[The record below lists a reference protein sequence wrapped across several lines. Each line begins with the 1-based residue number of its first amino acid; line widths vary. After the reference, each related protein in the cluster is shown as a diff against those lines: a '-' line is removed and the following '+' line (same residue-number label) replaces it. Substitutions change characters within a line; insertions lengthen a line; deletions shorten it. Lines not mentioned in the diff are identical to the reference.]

1 MGDLRVDNS
10 ILERVTED
18 LLSIPPVIFRIVRNK
33 FVRAALTDIGVDIT
47 PHHFEIIRLL
57 MEEGTMHVAEIGQR
71 LEIARAQMTQL
82 IEKLVDLGIV
92 ERQPDTNDRRITNI
106 SLTQQGI
113 SLLEEHKHIVE
124 EAIREIMSFLS
135 DDELSELSGSL
146 RKLWSILGKLE

>member
-1 MGDLRVDNS
+1 MDNN

-33 FVRAALTDIGVDIT
+33 LVRTTLTDIGPDIT
-47 PHHFEIIRLL
+47 PLHFEIIRLL
-57 MEEGTMHVAEIGQR
+57 MEEGIMHVAEIGQR

-92 ERQPDTNDRRITNI
+92 ERQPDIYDRRIINI
-106 SLTQQGI
+106 SLTQQGK
-113 SLLEEHKHIVE
+113 SLLEEQKH
-124 EAIREIMSFLS
+124 AIEDAVREILSFLS
-135 DDELSELSGSL
+135 GKELEELSDSL

>member
-1 MGDLRVDNS
+1 
-10 ILERVTED
+10 
-18 LLSIPPVIFRIVRNK
+18 
-33 FVRAALTDIGVDIT
+33 
-47 PHHFEIIRLL
+47 
-57 MEEGTMHVAEIGQR
+57 
-71 LEIARAQMTQL
+71 MTQL

-92 ERQPDTNDRRITNI
+92 ERQPHTNDRRITNI

-135 DDELSELSGSL
+135 DDELAELSDSL

>member
-1 MGDLRVDNS
+1 MDKN

-33 FVRAALTDIGVDIT
+33 FVRAALTDIGADIT

-57 MEEGTMHVAEIGQR
+57 MERGTMHVAEIGQR

-82 IEKLVDLGIV
+82 IEKLVELGIA
-92 ERQPDTNDRRITNI
+92 ERQPDANDRRITNI
-106 SLTQQGI
+106 AITQQGI
-113 SLLEEHKHIVE
+113 LLLEEHKHIVE
-124 EAIREIMSFLS
+124 EAIREMMVFLS
-135 DDELSELSGSL
+135 DAELEELSVSL

>member
-1 MGDLRVDNS
+1 MDDS

-33 FVRAALTDIGVDIT
+33 FVRAALTDIGADIT

-82 IEKLVDLGIV
+82 IEKLADLGIV
-92 ERQPDTNDRRITNI
+92 ERQPDPNDRRIINI
-106 SLTQQGI
+106 AITQQGI
-113 SLLEEHKHIVE
+113 VLLEDHKHIVE
-124 EAIREIMSFLS
+124 EAIREMMSFLP
-135 DDELSELSGSL
+135 DEELEELSISL

>member
-1 MGDLRVDNS
+1 MDNS

-57 MEEGTMHVAEIGQR
+57 MEEGTMHAAEIGHR
-71 LEIARAQMTQL
+71 LELARAQMTQL
-82 IEKLVDLGIV
+82 IDRLVDLGIV
-92 ERQPDTNDRRITNI
+92 ERQLDITDRRMINI
-106 SLTQQGI
+106 SLTSQGT

-124 EAIREIMSFLS
+124 EAIREKMSFLS
-135 DDELSELSGSL
+135 ERELEELSDSL
-146 RKLWSILGKLE
+146 RKLWSILGELA

>member
-1 MGDLRVDNS
+1 LDYS

-18 LLSIPPVIFRIVRNK
+18 LLSILPVIFRIVRNR
-33 FVRAALTDIGVDIT
+33 FIRTVLIDIGADIT
-47 PHHFEIIRLL
+47 PHHFEIIHLL

-92 ERQPDTNDRRITNI
+92 ERQSDTNDRRIINI

-113 SLLEEHKHIVE
+113 LLLEEHKHTVE
-124 EAIREIMSFLS
+124 EAIRETMSSLS
-135 DDELSELSGSL
+135 DDELEELSDSL

>member
-1 MGDLRVDNS
+1 MDNS

-33 FVRAALTDIGVDIT
+33 FVRTALTDIGPDIT

-82 IEKLVDLGIV
+82 IDKLVDLGIA
-92 ERQPDTNDRRITNI
+92 ERQPDKNDRRITNI

-113 SLLEEHKHIVE
+113 LLLEEHKHTVE
-124 EAIREIMSFLS
+124 EAVREILSFLS
-135 DDELSELSGSL
+135 DKELEELSDSL

>member
-1 MGDLRVDNS
+1 MDDS

-33 FVRAALTDIGVDIT
+33 FVRAALTDIGADIT

-57 MEEGTMHVAEIGQR
+57 MEGGTMHVAEIGQR

-82 IEKLVDLGIV
+82 IEKLVDLGIA

-106 SLTQQGI
+106 AITQQGI
-113 SLLEEHKHIVE
+113 LLLEEHKHIVE
-124 EAIREIMSFLS
+124 EAIREMMVYLS
-135 DDELSELSGSL
+135 DSELEELSTSL